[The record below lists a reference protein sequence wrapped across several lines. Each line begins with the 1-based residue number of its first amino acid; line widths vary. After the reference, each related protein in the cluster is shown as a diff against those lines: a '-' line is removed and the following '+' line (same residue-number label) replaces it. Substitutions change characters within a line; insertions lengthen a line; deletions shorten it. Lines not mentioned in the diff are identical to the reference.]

1 MFNRVYYSPARSPC
15 SRAALRTIAA
25 ALCAS
30 GCGWRSAA
38 TPKGP
43 SSAVR
48 AAVLRAFV
56 TEVFAPSLLL
66 PASRQSGRLPPR
78 GNSTAYVLP
87 CGMPADGSRNRLH
100 GGTATAK
107 NYVTFYVTKATN
119 VTNYVTFYVTKA
131 TNVTNYVTFYV
142 TKATNVTN
150 HVTFYTKA
158 PPSAINLHV
167 NCIYPYKSQTARTSN
182 K

>member
-1 MFNRVYYSPARSPC
+1 MFNRVFYSPARSPC
-15 SRAALRTIAA
+15 SRAALRMIAA

-87 CGMPADGSRNRLH
+87 CGVSADDSRNRLH
-100 GGTATAK
+100 GGTATPPATCGYGKKK
-107 NYVTFYVTKATN
+107 NRCPLGRGRVTAVRRANWLGKQDLDL
-119 VTNYVTFYVTKA
+119 K
-131 TNVTNYVTFYV
+131 
-142 TKATNVTN
+142 
-150 HVTFYTKA
+150 
-158 PPSAINLHV
+158 
-167 NCIYPYKSQTARTSN
+167 
-182 K
+182 

>member
-1 MFNRVYYSPARSPC
+1 
-15 SRAALRTIAA
+15 
-25 ALCAS
+25 
-30 GCGWRSAA
+30 
-38 TPKGP
+38 
-43 SSAVR
+43 
-48 AAVLRAFV
+48 
-56 TEVFAPSLLL
+56 
-66 PASRQSGRLPPR
+66 
-78 GNSTAYVLP
+78 
-87 CGMPADGSRNRLH
+87 MPADDSRNRLH

-107 NYVTFYVTKATN
+107 NHVTFYVTKATN

-158 PPSAINLHV
+158 LPSAINLHV

>member
-1 MFNRVYYSPARSPC
+1 MFNRVFYSPTRSPC

-43 SSAVR
+43 SPAVR

-66 PASRQSGRLPPR
+66 PASRQSGHLPPPR

-107 NYVTFYVTKATN
+107 NH
-119 VTNYVTFYVTKA
+119 
-131 TNVTNYVTFYV
+131 VTFYV

>member
-1 MFNRVYYSPARSPC
+1 
-15 SRAALRTIAA
+15 
-25 ALCAS
+25 
-30 GCGWRSAA
+30 
-38 TPKGP
+38 
-43 SSAVR
+43 
-48 AAVLRAFV
+48 
-56 TEVFAPSLLL
+56 
-66 PASRQSGRLPPR
+66 
-78 GNSTAYVLP
+78 
-87 CGMPADGSRNRLH
+87 MPADDSRNRLH

-107 NYVTFYVTKATN
+107 
-119 VTNYVTFYVTKA
+119 NYVTFYVTKA

>member
-1 MFNRVYYSPARSPC
+1 MFNRVFYSPARSPC
-15 SRAALRTIAA
+15 SRAALRMIAV

-56 TEVFAPSLLL
+56 TEVFAPPCFCRQAVKAGTSPRGGIVRHTFSPAACL
-66 PASRQSGRLPPR
+66 PMTAVTGCTAGRLRRP
-78 GNSTAYVLP
+78 
-87 CGMPADGSRNRLH
+87 LH
-100 GGTATAK
+100 VDTAK
-107 NYVTFYVTKATN
+107 NYVTFYTKD
-119 VTNYVTFYVTKA
+119 
-131 TNVTNYVTFYV
+131 
-142 TKATNVTN
+142 
-150 HVTFYTKA
+150 
-158 PPSAINLHV
+158 PPSTINLHV

>member
-1 MFNRVYYSPARSPC
+1 MFNRVFYSPARSPC
-15 SRAALRTIAA
+15 SRAALRMIAA

-56 TEVFAPSLLL
+56 TEVFAP
-66 PASRQSGRLPPR
+66 PCFCRQAVKAGASPPR

-87 CGMPADGSRNRLH
+87 CGVPADDSRNRLH

-107 NYVTFYVTKATN
+107 NH
-119 VTNYVTFYVTKA
+119 
-131 TNVTNYVTFYV
+131 VTFYV

-158 PPSAINLHV
+158 LPSAINLHV

>member
-1 MFNRVYYSPARSPC
+1 MNIIVIVSRRRAIQARPQEKWVIMFNRVFYSPARSPC

-66 PASRQSGRLPPR
+66 PASRQSGHLPPR
-78 GNSTAYVLP
+78 GNTPVYVLP
-87 CGMPADGSRNRLH
+87 CGMPPDRSRPDGCTAGRLRRPLH
-100 GGTATAK
+100 VDTAK
-107 NYVTFYVTKATN
+107 NYVTFYVTKS
-119 VTNYVTFYVTKA
+119 YQR
-131 TNVTNYVTFYV
+131 
-142 TKATNVTN
+142 
-150 HVTFYTKA
+150 H
-158 PPSAINLHV
+158 NLRH
-167 NCIYPYKSQTARTSN
+167 ILHPKSH
-182 K
+182 